1 MIGYEQLS
9 LFRFDM
15 SETERFAS
23 RVCEEFNKIDT
34 VFKGSFY
41 VESEVLER
49 WEHIAE
55 KDKVLTVT
63 IKSPKNN
70 ERNRF
75 IHFEGDKQSQLN
87 IWNIEYLSDWIG
99 KLRKD
104 KDFAIAFT
112 PWMILVYYHRFERKK
127 VQYD

>member
-9 LFRFDM
+9 LFRSDM
-15 SETERFAS
+15 SETERFAD
-23 RVCEEFNKIDT
+23 RICEEFNKIDT

-75 IHFEGDKQSQLN
+75 YQFEGDKQSQLN
-87 IWNIEYLSDWIG
+87 IWNIGYLSDWIG

-104 KDFAIAFT
+104 KDFSIAVT
-112 PWMILVYYHRFERKK
+112 PWMILVYCHRFERKK

>member
-9 LFRFDM
+9 LFRSDM
-15 SETERFAS
+15 SETERFAD
-23 RVCEEFNKIDT
+23 RICEEFNKIDT

-75 IHFEGDKQSQLN
+75 THFEGDKQSQLN

-104 KDFAIAFT
+104 KDFAIAVT
-112 PWMILVYYHRFERKK
+112 PWMILVFYHRFERKK